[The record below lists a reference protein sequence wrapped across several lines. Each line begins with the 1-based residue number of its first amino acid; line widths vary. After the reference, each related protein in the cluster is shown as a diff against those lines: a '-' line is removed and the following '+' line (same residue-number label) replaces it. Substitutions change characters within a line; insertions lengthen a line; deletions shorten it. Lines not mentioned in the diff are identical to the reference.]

1 MTIEVTVGG
10 MAGGEQVSHAQHSG
24 RVDWDSLG
32 GEAQFPNTLQKLPEG
47 WLGGA
52 AYGSICIQEGQP
64 GSLVSVGYVWVAG
77 AFITKIKTSI
87 PQDWIDY
94 SNSRKVTSSGDH
106 HFSSDIHRSWRP
118 RLIGPDSCESCYT

>member
-1 MTIEVTVGG
+1 M
-10 MAGGEQVSHAQHSG
+10 VSVA
-24 RVDWDSLG
+24 RTR
-32 GEAQFPNTLQKLPEG
+32 QFPGMSTIFQRDNLRRHFRVRVLH
-47 WLGGA
+47 A
-52 AYGSICIQEGQP
+52 QP

-77 AFITKIKTSI
+77 AFITKMKTSI

-94 SNSRKVTSSGDH
+94 SNSRKVTSSGDY

>member
-1 MTIEVTVGG
+1 MRTSFRH
-10 MAGGEQVSHAQHSG
+10 QS
-24 RVDWDSLG
+24 
-32 GEAQFPNTLQKLPEG
+32 EAQPPNGTLT
-47 WLGGA
+47 A
-52 AYGSICIQEGQP
+52 ATSPDTHLHAQP

-77 AFITKIKTSI
+77 AFITKMKTSI

-94 SNSRKVTSSGDH
+94 SNSRKVTSSGDY